1 MVGIDTHHTIVA
13 QGLGL
18 ALNSGTV
25 CRPNN
30 DNFHTTFTDL
40 RDLSF
45 SGRTRSDGGRGGFS
59 NRNTEFM
66 SINRRRVLQGMTA
79 GMGIM
84 GASRMSY
91 ASTKSY
97 GFTHGIASGD
107 PLSDRVIL
115 WTRYL
120 PKAGASQ
127 VGGQLNEIIWQ
138 VADDAS
144 FTRLVA
150 SGTAATS
157 AGRDYTVK
165 VDATGLQAGKRYFY
179 RFRVNGEY
187 SPIGST
193 KTLPVGDVPQF
204 RMAVASCSNYPQGYF
219 HAYDDIAKSDLDVVL
234 HLGDYIYEYAR
245 GVYVNPIAEGTLG
258 RAVEPENEILTLD
271 DYRARYAVYRAD
283 KDLQAAHAAHPW
295 ICVWDD
301 HELMN
306 NTWKTGAQNHNEGE
320 GDFDERIAM
329 ARKAY
334 HEWMPIRT
342 AAQTDQAP
350 IYRQFQIGNLADLI
364 MLDTRLHGRDEQL
377 IYQRDIP
384 KAGGTEPFVKEWL
397 MNPNRTILGAE
408 QENWLASQ
416 LAAGRDRGATWQI
429 IGQQVLM
436 GKLITPVLAK
446 DAIDSMALPKRYR
459 ERLEGMRE
467 IAEAGLPMNLDAW
480 DGYPVC
486 RDRIHATFKRFAKN
500 PVVLAGD
507 THNGWAFNMQD
518 QEGDAIGV
526 EIGTPG
532 ITSPGM
538 EAYLPAP
545 PDVLKKALKASS
557 KELYDLDTARRGWT
571 HIEFTPKATTSK
583 WRFVSTILES
593 RYSITESEPIVCK
606 VGEKQF
612 G

>member
-1 MVGIDTHHTIVA
+1 M
-13 QGLGL
+13 
-18 ALNSGTV
+18 N
-25 CRPNN
+25 
-30 DNFHTTFTDL
+30 
-40 RDLSF
+40 
-45 SGRTRSDGGRGGFS
+45 
-59 NRNTEFM
+59 
-66 SINRRRVLQGMTA
+66 INRRRVLQGMT
-79 GMGIM
+79 I
-84 GASRMSY
+84 GASVSAVSAGRISL
-91 ASTKSY
+91 ASTQSH

-120 PKAGASQ
+120 PKDAADAVDQ
-127 VGGQLNEIIWQ
+127 IVWQ
-138 VADDAS
+138 VSADKS
-144 FTRLVA
+144 FKQIKA
-150 SGTAATS
+150 SGTTATH
-157 AGRDYTVK
+157 ADRDYTVK
-165 VDATGLQAGKRYFY
+165 VDVTGLDAGERYFY
-179 RFRVNGEY
+179 RFIVNGAY
-187 SPIGST
+187 SPVGST
-193 KTLPVGDVPQF
+193 KTLPTGDVSRY

-219 HAYDDIAKSDLDVVL
+219 HAYDDIAKSDVDVVL

-245 GVYVNPIAEGTLG
+245 GVYVNPIAEETLG
-258 RAVEPENEILTLD
+258 RAVEPVNEILTTD
-271 DYRARYAVYRAD
+271 DYRARYAIYRAD

-306 NTWKTGAQNHNEGE
+306 NTWKSGAENHNEGE

-329 ARKAY
+329 ARKVY

-384 KAGGTEPFVKEWL
+384 KAGGAEAFVKNML
-397 MNPNRTILGAE
+397 MDPNRSILGAD

-416 LAAGRDRGATWQI
+416 LAAGKDRGATWQI

-436 GKLITPVLAK
+436 GKVITPTLSEE
-446 DAIDSMALPKRYR
+446 AIDAMALPERYR
-459 ERLEGMRE
+459 KRLEGLQQ
-467 IAEAGLPMNLDAW
+467 IAAAGLPLNLDAW
-480 DGYPVC
+480 DGYPVS
-486 RDRIHATFKRFAKN
+486 RERVHAVLKQYASN

-507 THNGWAFNMQD
+507 THNGWAFNMRD
-518 QEGDAIGV
+518 SNENAIGV

-532 ITSPGM
+532 VTSPGM

-545 PDVLKKALKASS
+545 AEMLAAALKASS
-557 KELYDLDTARRGWT
+557 SELYDVDTSRRGWT
-571 HIEFTPKATTSK
+571 HIEFTPEATTSK

-593 RYSITESEPIVCK
+593 RYSISESTPIVCK
-606 VGEKQF
+606 VGEKAF
-612 G
+612 S

>member
-1 MVGIDTHHTIVA
+1 MDIK
-13 QGLGL
+13 
-18 ALNSGTV
+18 
-25 CRPNN
+25 
-30 DNFHTTFTDL
+30 
-40 RDLSF
+40 
-45 SGRTRSDGGRGGFS
+45 
-59 NRNTEFM
+59 
-66 SINRRRVLQGMTA
+66 RRRILQGMTA
-79 GMGIM
+79 SAGFGAMT
-84 GASRMSY
+84 ASRISLS
-91 ASTKSY
+91 STKLH

-120 PKAGASQ
+120 SKTATQSGDQ
-127 VGGQLNEIIWQ
+127 VIWQ
-138 VADDAS
+138 VSKDKS
-144 FTRLVA
+144 FSEMVA
-150 SGTAATS
+150 SGVTVAHAD
-157 AGRDYTVK
+157 RDYTVK
-165 VDATGLQAGKRYFY
+165 VDVTGLEAGQRYFY
-179 RFRVNGEY
+179 RFMVNGEY
-187 SPIGST
+187 SPMGRT
-193 KTLPVGDVPQF
+193 KTLPIGNVSRF

-219 HAYDDIAKSDLDVVL
+219 HAYDDIAKSAVDVVL
-234 HLGDYIYEYAR
+234 HLGDYLYEYAR
-245 GVYVNPIAEGTLG
+245 GVYVNPIAEETLG
-258 RAVEPENEILTLD
+258 RSVEPASEILTTD
-271 DYRARYAVYRAD
+271 DYRTRYATYRAD

-306 NTWKTGAQNHNEGE
+306 NTWKSGAENHNEGE

-329 ARKAY
+329 ARKVY

-384 KAGGTEPFVKEWL
+384 KAGGPEAFVKNML
-397 MNPNRTILGAE
+397 LDANRSILGAE

-416 LAAGRDRGATWQI
+416 LAAGNDRGATWQI

-436 GKLITPVLAK
+436 GKLITPVLSE
-446 DAIDSMALPKRYR
+446 DAIDAMTLPKRYR
-459 ERLEGMRE
+459 DRLEGLRE

-486 RDRIHATFKRFAKN
+486 RERIHAVFKQFASN

-507 THNGWAFNMQD
+507 THNGWAFNMRD
-518 QEGDAIGV
+518 RKGDAIGV

-545 PDVLKKALKASS
+545 PSMLREALKASS
-557 KELYDLDTARRGWT
+557 DELYDLDTSRRGWT
-571 HIEFTPKATTSK
+571 HIEFTPEATVSK
-583 WRFVSTILES
+583 WRFVSNILES
-593 RYSITESEPIVCK
+593 RYTITESAPIVCK
-606 VGEKQF
+606 AGDRAF
-612 G
+612 S